1 MVRWPSCPRPQ
12 TDITLEGY
20 IFQNT
25 NVRRVCFS
33 IELDEPPLVQ
43 TAANLFKHM
52 CYRYREEL
60 MAGIIVAGWD
70 KRKGGQVKQHYP
82 TVEF

>member
-1 MVRWPSCPRPQ
+1 M
-12 TDITLEGY
+12 
-20 IFQNT
+20 
-25 NVRRVCFS
+25 CFS

-70 KRKGGQVKQHYP
+70 KRRGGQVRQHHSAAQFWIRSY
-82 TVEF
+82 TLGNLGKRMSGFRRL